1 MTSHFHS
8 FTNREV
14 SVVAYY
20 NVGACSPSLV
30 FLQGCSHCCGHACYN
45 VHRHWCSC
53 RGVHIVVATPVT
65 MFTVIGVLAGVFTLL
80 WPRLLQCSPSLVF
93 LQGCS
98 HCCDG
103 ACSPSLVFLQGCS
116 HCCDGACS
124 LSLVFLQGCSHC
136 CDGACSPSLVFLQ
149 GCSHCCGHAYYNVH
163 RHWCSCRGVH
173 IVVATPIT
181 MFTVIGVLAGV
192 FTLLWPR
199 QADWCWC
206 WTRRWW
212 RWTCVATSLWMKL
225 TEWLTWA
232 LKRTSGQSSPT
243 SRSDLLHCCCCCGF
257 KLIGL
262 WVAAC

>member
-65 MFTVIGVLAGVFTLL
+65 MFTIIGVLAGVFTLL

-98 HCCDG
+98 HCC
-103 ACSPSLVFLQGCS
+103 
-116 HCCDGACS
+116 
-124 LSLVFLQGCSHC
+124 
-136 CDGACSPSLVFLQ
+136 
-149 GCSHCCGHAYYNVH
+149 GHACYNVH

-199 QADWCWC
+199 QAD
-206 WTRRWW
+206 
-212 RWTCVATSLWMKL
+212 
-225 TEWLTWA
+225 
-232 LKRTSGQSSPT
+232 
-243 SRSDLLHCCCCCGF
+243 
-257 KLIGL
+257 
-262 WVAAC
+262 